1 MTHSSSTETSDNIA
15 AYFSTIFTLLLGVC
29 ILVVVRFAESG
40 FPWHTYV
47 TLTIGYFVAFGI
59 ILVVPIDIA
68 SVIYDRKSTATAAE
82 GDSVYEHNKSEV
94 SAAYATFFNTILI
107 FGSFVLVFEE
117 YYNTDGFFTV
127 STKMWSSFKRMMID
141 TIAGIVAALIVLGI
155 LISEKVVSSNADA
168 LQLTA
173 IIVTN
178 TIYEFFLMFLLGYG
192 LVGFPWEFWYLSNI
206 RTRYDTVCM
215 RASADFA
222 EISNSHLNISL
233 EVANAL
239 KTKQEMERNRDE
251 ELNFAINIILEEC
264 PPEFRSSRAGE
275 AAVNKDGKVD
285 IYSLGNL
292 RGRLKF
298 HKSRYRMAQA
308 KVEQTKLEAYYLEDI
323 IDAMDR
329 NDPGHRKFDGVKRIR
344 WTVKG
349 KEGSEFEYG
358 WHTVWKRWWN
368 GFVCFVWVACSVF
381 SFVGAVCSMKGI
393 SPYNSPYFLAIQ
405 AEGASTGGIVI
416 FILFTLGYTTYVS
429 MWSLFQMRMAGLMD
443 LVPGR
448 TTPES
453 LSFNVRMVARLAAP
467 LVFFYLGWIAENGL
481 KSGKWTYNDAPEGQ
495 QIEMNSSFSFFYAL
509 QNVGFIEQSFG
520 TLFPVLLIVFIVM
533 FATNAWNY
541 VMVYFKLE
549 YLEFGTPV
557 ITQEQQRAGLAQ
569 LEKTKKS
576 TVNAARRRRMR
587 SYLTK
592 TPLTEEEGGEDEGN
606 LVAGK
611 SGGSSL
617 LSFLWG
623 GGQERGSMDS
633 ESDLTSGH
641 KSQNSPPSG
650 RKAAPTPPPPLNGHA
665 ALEGSGTFGL
675 TTKWTDK
682 YLEVRAPG
690 VLHAFDSKQASMS
703 GQGSDPAPLELTDV
717 RDFVNY
723 SNSDKLELKL
733 NTELDNTT
741 RSYTYKFANSAEAA
755 DWKKC
760 LIEWKDYSTDHGMAF
775 YKAQAG
781 GGKDSSILGGGSGHS
796 VGALDVS
803 LGGLEAGLD
812 GDDIPA
818 SAGNIGDVKPA
829 TRMGYVEMNSAPGS
843 SLFGKKDWNRRYMR
857 IDARTGEVCIFNS
870 KDDAHCIHIIKCMN
884 IQSVALYSKRGGDN
898 KRFNLTTI
906 SDETFK
912 FQCSTEAEGK
922 GWVQS
927 LNDWKDYAL
936 MNMTF

>member
-1 MTHSSSTETSDNIA
+1 MTHSASTETSDNIA
-15 AYFSTIFTLLLGVC
+15 AYFSTIFTLLFGICL
-29 ILVVVRFAESG
+29 LVVVRFAETG
-40 FPWHTYV
+40 FPWHTYI

-68 SVIYDRKSTATAAE
+68 SVIYDRKSTATASE
-82 GDSVYEHNKSEV
+82 GDAVYEHNKSEV

-107 FGSFVLVFEE
+107 MGSFVLVFEE

-127 STKMWSSFKRMMID
+127 STRMWSSFKRMMID
-141 TIAGIVAALIVLGI
+141 TIAGIVFALIVLGI

-192 LVGFPWEFWYLSNI
+192 LVGFPWQFWFDSNA
-206 RTRYDTVCM
+206 RARYERVCIK
-215 RASADFA
+215 AAADFA
-222 EISNSHLNISL
+222 DISNSHLNISL

-239 KTKQEMERNRDE
+239 KTKQMMERTRDE
-251 ELNFAINIILEEC
+251 DLNFAITTIIEEC

-285 IYSLGNL
+285 IYSLGDL

-308 KVEQTKLEAYYLEDI
+308 KVEQTKLEAYHLEDI

-329 NDPGHRKFDGVKRIR
+329 NDPEHRKYDGVKRIR

-358 WHTVWKRWWN
+358 WITVWKRWWN
-368 GFVCFVWVACSVF
+368 GFICFVWVVCSVF
-381 SFVGAVCSMKGI
+381 SFIGAICSMKGI

-405 AEGASTGGIVI
+405 AEGASTSGIVI
-416 FILFTLGYTTYVS
+416 FILFTIGYTTYVS

-481 KSGKWTYNDAPEGQ
+481 KPGKWTFNSAPEGE
-495 QIEMNSSFSFFYAL
+495 QIEMNSAFSYFYAL
-509 QNVGFIEQSFG
+509 QNVGFIEQTFG

-533 FATNAWNY
+533 FSTNCYNF
-541 VMVYFKLE
+541 VCVYFKMD
-549 YLEFGTPV
+549 YLQFGSPV
-557 ITQEQQRAGLAQ
+557 VTEEQKRAGLAQ

-587 SYLTK
+587 SFLTK
-592 TPLTEEEGGEDEGN
+592 TPLTEEEGGEEGGN
-606 LVAGK
+606 LVAGDK
-611 SGGSSL
+611 SPTSL

-623 GGQERGSMDS
+623 GNHDRNSFDS
-633 ESDLTSGH
+633 DADLTSGH
-641 KSQNSPPSG
+641 NKDRDSPLGG

-665 ALEGSGTFGL
+665 SLKGSGTLGF
-675 TTKWTDK
+675 TTKWTEK

-690 VLHAFDSKQASMS
+690 VLHSFDSKQASLS
-703 GQGSDPAPLELTDV
+703 GQESDPSPIELTDISEFNIIGDSQL
-717 RDFVNY
+717 RITMSFD
-723 SNSDKLELKL
+723 SSSHTL
-733 NTELDNTT
+733 
-741 RSYTYKFANSAEAA
+741 KFANNAEAV

-760 LIEWKDYSTDHGMAF
+760 LILWKDYCTEHGKSY
-775 YKAQAG
+775 YKSQSG
-781 GGKDSSILGGGSGHS
+781 GGKDGSGFMGGSSGHS

-803 LGGLEAGLD
+803 LGGLEAGVD
-812 GDDIPA
+812 SDDIPS

-829 TRMGYVEMNSAPGS
+829 TRMGYVEMNTAPS
-843 SLFGKKDWNRRYMR
+843 TSMLGKKDWKRRYMR
-857 IDARTGEVCIFNS
+857 IDARTGEVCIYNS
-870 KDDAHCIHIIKCMN
+870 KEDAHCIHIIKCMN
-884 IQSVALYSKRGGDN
+884 IQNAAPYSKRGGDR
-898 KRFNLTTI
+898 KRFNLTTVG
-906 SDETFK
+906 DETFK
-912 FQCSTEAEGK
+912 FQCSTEAEGDN
-922 GWVQS
+922 WVTS